1 MSNRCGWPRHRQ
13 GHPVR
18 LHHSAIP
25 KPDPVHVPTPR
36 TPASAYAYCRDCLAD
51 AGEPCVDSKGKPKM
65 LCAAR
70 VLGPR
75 YQYRVQS

>member
-1 MSNRCGWPRHRQ
+1 MTQHPRS
-13 GHPVR
+13 
-18 LHHSAIP
+18 HHTRPSI
-25 KPDPVHVPTPR
+25 PR

-51 AGEPCVDSKGKPKM
+51 AGEPCVDAKGKPKM